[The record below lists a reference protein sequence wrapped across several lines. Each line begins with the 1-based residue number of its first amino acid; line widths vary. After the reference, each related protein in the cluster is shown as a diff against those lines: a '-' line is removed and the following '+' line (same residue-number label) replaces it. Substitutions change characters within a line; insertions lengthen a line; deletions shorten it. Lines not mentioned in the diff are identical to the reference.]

1 MARYVKAR
9 LRISSPLVRSQ
20 VITFTETLKVE
31 DDEYTLE
38 VVNRW
43 QHAVIKMDFE
53 ELSEV
58 TANE

>member
-1 MARYVKAR
+1 MSRYVKAR
-9 LRISSPLVRSQ
+9 LRIRSPLVRSQ
-20 VITFTETLKVE
+20 VIIFTETLKVE

-38 VVNRW
+38 VINRW

-58 TANE
+58 TDD

>member
-9 LRISSPLVRSQ
+9 LRIRSPLVRSQ

-38 VVNRW
+38 VISRW

-53 ELSEV
+53 ELGEV
-58 TANE
+58 TDD

>member
-9 LRISSPLVRSQ
+9 LRIRSPLVRSQ
-20 VITFTETLKVE
+20 VIIFTETLKVE

-38 VVNRW
+38 VINRW

-58 TANE
+58 TDE

>member
-9 LRISSPLVRSQ
+9 LRIGSPLVRSQ

-38 VVNRW
+38 VINRW

-58 TANE
+58 DDD

>member
-20 VITFTETLKVE
+20 VITFAETLKVE

-53 ELSEV
+53 ELGEV
-58 TANE
+58 TDD

>member
-9 LRISSPLVRSQ
+9 LRISSPLVESQ

-43 QHAVIKMDFE
+43 QHAVVKMDFE
-53 ELSEV
+53 ELGEV
-58 TANE
+58 TDD

>member
-9 LRISSPLVRSQ
+9 LRIRSPLVRSQ

-38 VVNRW
+38 VINRW

-58 TANE
+58 TDD

>member
-9 LRISSPLVRSQ
+9 LRIRSPLVRSQ
-20 VITFTETLKVE
+20 VIIFTETLKVE

-38 VVNRW
+38 VINRW

-58 TANE
+58 TDD

>member
-9 LRISSPLVRSQ
+9 LRIRSPLVRSQ

-38 VVNRW
+38 VINRW

-58 TANE
+58 IDD